1 MPEGADLCEFVCI
14 TSEEGEW
21 QMKVWA
27 RILEVYSKEH
37 RSCLE
42 PFELVLIDRS
52 DENNVEPV

>member
-1 MPEGADLCEFVCI
+1 ME
-14 TSEEGEW
+14 
-21 QMKVWA
+21 VWA